1 MIRKAVWG
9 VALGLLLSVTAA
21 GQMPEQYLDVF
32 TVKVKPEKRAEF
44 DAISKKIADA
54 NRQHKGDT
62 WVALE
67 TGYGEGNTVR
77 FISTRGSFADIDKAF
92 EAFLGALGKV
102 YGKAGTEK
110 LFQDFSS
117 CTVSS
122 QSEIRRRRWDL
133 SSNVPADAAARSK
146 VVGEA
151 RWVRTVIVRVRPGH
165 RLKYEEQMRA
175 IKAAQEK
182 AAPKDVVYVSE
193 SIVGERGTVY
203 YISWFRSSL
212 GGFDGGASLPQ
223 LLGEGGYEKFLKVA
237 SESVLNTEVIISRIL
252 PELSN
257 PPEDI
262 VSAAPAF
269 WRPKPVAPKPA
280 AAKAPAAKKKE

>member
-9 VALGLLLSVTAA
+9 VALALLLSLTAA
-21 GQMPEQYLDVF
+21 GQAPEQYLDVF
-32 TVKVKPEKRAEF
+32 SVKVKPEKRAAF
-44 DAISKKIADA
+44 DAIAKKIAEA
-54 NRQHKGDT
+54 NRQNKGDN

-67 TGYGEGNTVR
+67 TAYGEGNAVR
-77 FISTRGSFADIDKAF
+77 FVSARGSYADIDKAF
-92 EAFLGALGKV
+92 ETFFGALNKA

-110 LFQDFSS
+110 IFQDFSS
-117 CTVSS
+117 CTASS

-146 VVGEA
+146 VLGEA

-175 IKAAQEK
+175 VKAALEK
-182 AAPKDVVYVSE
+182 ATPKDVAYVSE
-193 SIVGERGTVY
+193 SIAGEQGTVY

-212 GGFDGGASLPQ
+212 AGFDGGASLLQ
-223 LLGEGGYEKFLKVA
+223 LLGEGGYEKFLKVT
-237 SESVLNTEVIISRIL
+237 SESVQTTEVIISRIL

-257 PPEDI
+257 PPEET
-262 VSAAPAF
+262 AAVDPAF
-269 WRPKPVAPKPA
+269 WRPKPAAAKPA
-280 AAKAPAAKKKE
+280 AKAAAAKKKE